1 MGGWRLKVGGWRL
14 EDGRWRMKS
23 ENLCPDHKGWIFTW
37 GFSKGWKM
45 RDGRWKVKIFAPAL
59 KGGFSLGELL
69 TLLNR
74 SIMPDLWV
82 VI

>member
-1 MGGWRLKVGGWRL
+1 
-14 EDGRWRMKS
+14 
-23 ENLCPDHKGWIFTW
+23 
-37 GFSKGWKM
+37 M